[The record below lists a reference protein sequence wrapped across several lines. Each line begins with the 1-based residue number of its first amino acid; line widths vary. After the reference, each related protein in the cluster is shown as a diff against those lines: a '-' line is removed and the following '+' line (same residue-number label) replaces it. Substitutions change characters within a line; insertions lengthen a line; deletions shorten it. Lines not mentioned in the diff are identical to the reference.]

1 MVFADL
7 LKHQS
12 ISTICSRFVRS
23 IGKKYNNKIT
33 VGEYIVER
41 LISKD
46 INVGFRYKDD
56 EYTPFLKVVN
66 KNRNFNVVFNDHKES
81 AGYCALSYA
90 KYTNN
95 MGLIISSS
103 TYGFTDV
110 IKSLQDAHY
119 NRIPLMLMS
128 FYYPESESK
137 LGQNFRHER
146 RYIKENYTVNKA
158 DKFPN
163 LLEYIMT
170 IAELPQKGSVH
181 LNICNNIL
189 DNIVNLEDIH
199 LDTKLD
205 ENTRDTTQ
213 HVWYDKSVPVP
224 KNISSTE
231 LLKDYKKEIPD
242 SEDHSLLQYYE
253 KHYEQIEENEK
264 NEQRNK

>member
-1 MVFADL
+1 MIIVDL
-7 LKHQS
+7 LRFSFQKKNVLSAFLCWTGLIFFLRKRTLQS
-12 ISTICSRFVRS
+12 
-23 IGKKYNNKIT
+23 NNLIILAYHR
-33 VGEYIVER
+33 VIPEYKVDYEFDDD
-41 LISKD
+41 LISA
-46 INVGFRYKDD
+46 
-56 EYTPFLKVVN
+56 TPEQFDWQV
-66 KNRNFNVVFNDHKES
+66 
-81 AGYCALSYA
+81 
-90 KYTNN
+90 
-95 MGLIISSS
+95 
-103 TYGFTDV
+103 
-110 IKSLQDAHY
+110 
-119 NRIPLMLMS
+119 
-128 FYYPESESK
+128 
-137 LGQNFRHER
+137 

-213 HVWYDKSVPVP
+213 HIWYDKSVPVP